1 MLTVKSW
8 SLKRAISILNWA
20 VQAIFGSLLKLEAI
34 ENSIVDVWADES
46 KPIWIPPS
54 ENSRPST
61 SPATIDFLSQHA
73 CLFNKESSTKGS
85 GERRISHQE
94 SRRASGVLSRNEPG
108 PHWQDSGVITR
119 RESRLG
125 SRPPSRRPSTRDSM
139 IPTRRVTISSRT
151 TILRP
156 GGGGVS
162 VVGNDPKRFTL
173 GFNRES
179 QIVSSSNGCM
189 KSRDELL
196 KVAMSRRTKR
206 AYQLAEQTC
215 RYKFNRS
222 SSTNIIRILD
232 WQRFS
237 LNARISLPMSLMMK
251 DLSGQNRNR
260 YISVIR
266 WNQIS
271 KSFRRFLQKSTL
283 DQESKLFQFSRSCFN
298 DSPSRDYLISL
309 YLNSKRWNH

>member
-1 MLTVKSW
+1 MKNGRSLYKLIRIPCTRKSDFF
-8 SLKRAISILNWA
+8 SIHISQGFYNAHDPNLRSLNWA
-20 VQAIFGSLLKLEAI
+20 IAGSLSKHGAI
-34 ENSIVDVWADES
+34 ESSIVEVWADES

-61 SPATIDFLSQHA
+61 SPATFFLNQ
-73 CLFNKESSTKGS
+73 ESLSRQGS
-85 GERRISHQE
+85 GERRISRHE
-94 SRRASGVLSRNEPG
+94 TRRASGTLSRNETSG
-108 PHWQDSGVITR
+108 PQWQDSGVISR

-151 TILRP
+151 TIVRP
-156 GGGGVS
+156 GVVS
-162 VVGNDPKRFTL
+162 YAGKNEPNRFTL

-215 RYKFNRS
+215 RFVFNRTGLNNVGDS
-222 SSTNIIRILD
+222 SRPKDPWAIL
-232 WQRFS
+232 
-237 LNARISLPMSLMMK
+237 
-251 DLSGQNRNR
+251 
-260 YISVIR
+260 
-266 WNQIS
+266 
-271 KSFRRFLQKSTL
+271 T
-283 DQESKLFQFSRSCFN
+283 SC
-298 DSPSRDYLISL
+298 Y
-309 YLNSKRWNH
+309 